1 LPRVFLARNDIPFFF
16 GVGTGGLLMRAFYTY
31 IFRNGHWKAVELRI
45 CSPWLE
51 PSPSITVSNG
61 SGTLDLCDISPAITF

>member
-1 LPRVFLARNDIPFFF
+1 
-16 GVGTGGLLMRAFYTY
+16 MRAFYTY